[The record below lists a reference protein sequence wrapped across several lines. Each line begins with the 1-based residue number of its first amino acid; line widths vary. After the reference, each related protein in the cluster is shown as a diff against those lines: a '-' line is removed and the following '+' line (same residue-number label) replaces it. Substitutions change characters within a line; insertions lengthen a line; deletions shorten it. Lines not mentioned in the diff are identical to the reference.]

1 MAREFVMGAKM
12 TLKDRFSKQLKDVKR
27 ATDMFSNSIEGANSE
42 TSEMVNRQLRARD
55 SMDDFSRDTQRA
67 TNNMKEQRT
76 AANRLGSGM
85 RMLRGLLVGVA
96 SSMALVGG
104 KKWLVDSNASMETY
118 QNTLEVIMGSQ
129 EEAIRQLEWAEKFAG
144 NTPFQIGNIVEA
156 TTRLESYGLQS
167 EKVLGI
173 TGDMAAVMGKDL
185 MQAVEAVAD
194 AQTGEVERLKEF
206 GITKDMI
213 EEQANMLGT
222 NPINNK
228 GQITDMKAFNAALFS
243 LMEERF
249 EGGMAMQME
258 TWNGMV
264 SNAKDFW
271 SRLGRTLGAPIFE
284 EAKLQL
290 ENLLEY
296 LSFLEDSGAIER
308 WATTAENSL
317 IAVKNGINNYI
328 KPGVFFMIGAAQA
341 IRNNWD
347 WIGPFVEGLVLTLGS
362 YLMITKGIAFY
373 QSVAAGIQW
382 AYNAAITAYQT
393 LGLIAIGIT
402 EGWAGVQTALNVA
415 LNANPIGLVVGAIA
429 LLVGGLILAYR
440 KSETFRN
447 IVNSV
452 WDTIWT
458 KVKPIVDNLRNTILN
473 AFSAVANWVNTYWPK
488 IEQVISFVWAFLGPF
503 VKAKINII
511 KTAVINGFSLIFDT
525 VDRVMGMV
533 GAIVRIGWAIVSGI
547 FGTALNLLTGDW
559 GAAWNSMLNMLSG
572 IWIGIEQFFTEL
584 GGLFLD
590 AGGTIINT
598 LVTGIQNAAIAPVE
612 AVKNVFE
619 KVRNLL
625 PFSDAKDGPFSN
637 LTGSGQ
643 AIITTIIDGI
653 ENKAT
658 KIYDTVS
665 NVFEN
670 IKDFALTPINAILN
684 AVDNVFSGVRNSV
697 LGIYNKVVG
706 IIDKIPKAFLPK
718 NLENLKPIE
727 LKAQASADQFSEAPA
742 TGNSQKVNP
751 AGTVNT
757 NNSSKSVTIQNLI
770 GTLELKDVGNR
781 NVEDMVDEIISA
793 LYKRLSDADEVLST
807 GEMEVLL
814 NNG

>member
-42 TSEMVNRQLRARD
+42 TAEMVNRQLRARD

-67 TNNMKEQRT
+67 TNNLKEQRT
-76 AANRLGSGM
+76 ATNRLGSGM

-104 KKWLVDSNASMETY
+104 KKWLVDSNANMETY

-129 EEAIRQLEWAEKFAG
+129 EEAIKQLEWAEKFAG
-144 NTPFQIGNIVEA
+144 GTPFQIGDIVEA

-173 TGDMAAVMGKDL
+173 TGDMASVMGKDL

-213 EEQANMLGT
+213 EEQAEMLGT

-258 TWNGMV
+258 TWDGMM

-271 SRLGRTLGAPIFE
+271 SRLGRTLGEPIFE

-290 ENLLEY
+290 EGLLEY
-296 LSFLEDSGAIER
+296 LSFLEDSGAIDR
-308 WATTAENSL
+308 WATNVENSL
-317 IAVKNGINNYI
+317 TAVKNGINNYI

-347 WIGPFVEGLVLTLGS
+347 WIGPFVEGLVVTLGS

-373 QSVAAGIQW
+373 QTVAAGIQW

-402 EGWAGVQTALNVA
+402 EGWAGVQTALNIA
-415 LNANPIGLVVGAIA
+415 LNANPIGLVVASIA

-458 KVKPIVDNLRNTILN
+458 KVKPIVDSLRNSIVN
-473 AFSAVANWVNTYWPK
+473 AFSAVLNWVNTYWPK
-488 IEQVISFVWAFLGPF
+488 IEQIISFVWAFLGPF
-503 VKAKINII
+503 VMAKINII

-525 VDRVMGMV
+525 VRRVMGMV
-533 GAIVRIGWAIVSGI
+533 GAIVRISWSIISGI
-547 FGTALNLLTGDW
+547 FGVGLSLLTGDW
-559 GAAWNSMLNMLSG
+559 EGAWEAMLSMLSG
-572 IWIGIEQFFTEL
+572 IWTGIEQFFTEL

-598 LVTGIQNAAIAPVE
+598 LVTGIQTAAMAPVE

-658 KIYDTVS
+658 KIYDTVT
-665 NVFEN
+665 NVFEKV
-670 IKDFALTPINAILN
+670 KDFALTPINGILN

-697 LGIYNKVVG
+697 LDIYNKVVG

-727 LKAQASADQFSEAPA
+727 LKASASGDQFKDSPT
-742 TGNSQKVNP
+742 TGNSQKINP

-757 NNSSKSVTIQNLI
+757 NNTSKSVAIQNLI

-781 NVEDMVDEIISA
+781 NVEDLVDEIIAS
-793 LYKRLSDADEVLST
+793 LYNRLSDADEVLST

-814 NNG
+814 NG